1 MLKKPRISA
10 FITFSLRETASRET
24 AIVDADE
31 KKLYVKLAN
40 GYYQNKEYK
49 KAIELYEKLYSA
61 DAEDVN
67 ILNMLADSYSK
78 TGNSLKALD
87 GYVAALSIYEKK
99 LQYEKVVR
107 IIKKV
112 MKTYPEEPRVKNK
125 LKSALRTMIRDAEK
139 KVMDGEFE
147 EARNIYESIIDFNS
161 EEYPI
166 NIKMKELNDAEAR
179 HKSIKMKQMENE
191 MKAKTSGTGN
201 ELVDKFE
208 IMAQNYLDNGDY
220 DGAVETYITALKLAP
235 NDKGLRDKLHRVYS
249 IVASKST
256 GEKIWEKLDGSPK
269 DKLEEAKRKAVEERN
284 KIIMQEEEDRA
295 RLLLEEEA
303 KMQGE
308 YEKLELEIIQKA
320 AVELKTKLDE
330 AQKNEKLKAEEVQ
343 KIMKEQEE
351 KKKALLEKLKREAI
365 DKWNKQKD
373 DIMKKARE
381 GMPEPEIQAA
391 SKPLIA
397 KQPEPVPSAA
407 PSFASVPEEPKM
419 IKIKNEPVQQPF
431 KIDDLRKQPVNG
443 EEKKKSLSDALKG
456 AYALPTL
463 AKSALETAREIKNA
477 KEEAPVSA
485 PSVVT
490 ASAQPIVEVPVRSS
504 SKFDELIEDN
514 EMESRDDLEVND
526 DTLDSLITTAFIYI
540 NQNLLKEALHIY
552 NKVSEKYSG
561 NPEVQQ
567 IAAEVAK
574 RQGK

>member
-1 MLKKPRISA
+1 
-10 FITFSLRETASRET
+10 LRETASREK

-112 MKTYPEEPRVKNK
+112 IKTYPEEPRVKNK

-139 KVMDGEFE
+139 KVMEGEFE

-191 MKAKTSGTGN
+191 MKAKASGTGN

-256 GEKIWEKLDGSPK
+256 GEKIWEKLDVSPK
-269 DKLEEAKRKAVEERN
+269 DKLEEAKRKALEERN
-284 KIIMQEEEDRA
+284 KKIMQEEEDRA

-303 KMQGE
+303 RMQSE
-308 YEKLELEIIQKA
+308 YEKMELEIIQKA

-330 AQKNEKLKAEEVQ
+330 AQKNEKLKSEEVQ

-351 KKKALLEKLKREAI
+351 KKKTLLEKLKREAI
-365 DKWNKQKD
+365 DKWNKQKE
-373 DIMKKARE
+373 DIMKKAKE
-381 GMPEPEIQAA
+381 G
-391 SKPLIA
+391 IA
-397 KQPEPVPSAA
+397 EEEAKSAPPADEKQPQPSVVSAPVQ
-407 PSFASVPEEPKM
+407 EEPKM

-431 KIDDLRKQPVNG
+431 KIEDLKKQPVNG
-443 EEKKKSLSDALKG
+443 EDKKKSLSDALKG
-456 AYALPTL
+456 AYAVPNLS
-463 AKSALETAREIKNA
+463 KSAFETAKEVQEIK
-477 KEEAPVSA
+477 EEQPVNTAPVVQPVA
-485 PSVVT
+485 AA
-490 ASAQPIVEVPVRSS
+490 ASGAS
-504 SKFDELIEDN
+504 SKFDELIEDS
-514 EMESRDDLEVND
+514 EEEPREDIEVNE

-540 NQNLLKEALHIY
+540 NQNMLKEALHIY

>member
-1 MLKKPRISA
+1 M
-10 FITFSLRETASRET
+10 
-24 AIVDADE
+24 DADE

-61 DAEDVN
+61 DADDVN

-112 MKTYPEEPRVKNK
+112 IKTYPEEPRVKNK

-147 EARNIYESIIDFNS
+147 EARHIYESILDFNN

-235 NDKGLRDKLHRVYS
+235 HDKGLRDKLHRVYS
-249 IVASKST
+249 IVAAKST

-269 DKLEEAKRKAVEERN
+269 DKLEEIKRKAVEERN
-284 KIIMQEEEDRA
+284 KKIMQEEEDRA

-351 KKKALLEKLKREAI
+351 KKKTLLEKLKREAI
-365 DKWNKQKD
+365 DKWNKQKE

-381 GMPEPEIQAA
+381 GMPEPEIQASLQTA
-391 SKPLIA
+391 A
-397 KQPEPVPSAA
+397 VKQPEPVPAAA
-407 PSFASVPEEPKM
+407 PVFTSIPATSQEEPKM
-419 IKIKNEPVQQPF
+419 ITIKHEPVQQPF

-463 AKSALETAREIKNA
+463 AKSALETAREVKNA
-477 KEEAPVSA
+477 KEEPPVPAATPVA
-485 PSVVT
+485 PSV
-490 ASAQPIVEVPVRSS
+490 QPALDVPVKRS

-514 EMESRDDLEVND
+514 ETETETETRDDLEVND

>member
-1 MLKKPRISA
+1 M
-10 FITFSLRETASRET
+10 
-24 AIVDADE
+24 DADE

-112 MKTYPEEPRVKNK
+112 IKTFPEEPRVKNK

-139 KVMDGEFE
+139 KVMEGEFE

-256 GEKIWEKLDGSPK
+256 GEKIWEKLDSSPK

-284 KIIMQEEEDRA
+284 KKIMQEEEDRA
-295 RLLLEEEA
+295 RMLLEEEA
-303 KMQGE
+303 RMQSE
-308 YEKLELEIIQKA
+308 YEKMELEIIQKA

-330 AQKNEKLKAEEVQ
+330 AQKNEKLKSEEVQ

-351 KKKALLEKLKREAI
+351 KKKTLLEKLKREAI
-365 DKWNKQKD
+365 DKWNKQKE
-373 DIMKKARE
+373 DIMKKAKE
-381 GMPEPEIQAA
+381 GMAEEEI
-391 SKPLIA
+391 KPA
-397 KQPEPVPSAA
+397 PQPSLVSAPVQ
-407 PSFASVPEEPKM
+407 EEQKM

-431 KIDDLRKQPVNG
+431 KIEDLKKQPING
-443 EEKKKSLSDALKG
+443 EDKKKSLSDALKG
-456 AYALPTL
+456 AYAVPNLS
-463 AKSALETAREIKNA
+463 KSAFETAKEIKEI
-477 KEEAPVSA
+477 KEEQPVN
-485 PSVVT
+485 T
-490 ASAQPIVEVPVRSS
+490 VPVVQPVAAAASGGS
-504 SKFDELIEDN
+504 SKFDELIEDS
-514 EMESRDDLEVND
+514 EEEPREDIEVND

-540 NQNLLKEALHIY
+540 NQNMLKEALHIY

>member
-1 MLKKPRISA
+1 M
-10 FITFSLRETASRET
+10 
-24 AIVDADE
+24 DADE

-112 MKTYPEEPRVKNK
+112 IKTYPEEPRVKNK

-139 KVMDGEFE
+139 KVMEGEFE

-191 MKAKTSGTGN
+191 MKAKASGTGN

-256 GEKIWEKLDGSPK
+256 GEKIWEKLDVSPK
-269 DKLEEAKRKAVEERN
+269 DKLEEAKRKALEERN
-284 KIIMQEEEDRA
+284 KKIMQEEEDRA

-303 KMQGE
+303 RMQSE
-308 YEKLELEIIQKA
+308 YEKMELEIIQKA

-330 AQKNEKLKAEEVQ
+330 AQKNEKLKSEEVQ

-351 KKKALLEKLKREAI
+351 KKKTLLEKLKREAI
-365 DKWNKQKD
+365 DKWNKQKE
-373 DIMKKARE
+373 DIMKKAKE
-381 GMPEPEIQAA
+381 G
-391 SKPLIA
+391 IA
-397 KQPEPVPSAA
+397 EEEAKSAPPADEKQPQPSVVSAPVQ
-407 PSFASVPEEPKM
+407 EEPKM

-431 KIDDLRKQPVNG
+431 KIEDLKKQPVNG
-443 EEKKKSLSDALKG
+443 EDKKKSLSDALKG
-456 AYALPTL
+456 AYAVPNLS
-463 AKSALETAREIKNA
+463 KSAFETAKEVQEIK
-477 KEEAPVSA
+477 EEQPVNTAPVVQPA
-485 PSVVT
+485 AAA
-490 ASAQPIVEVPVRSS
+490 ASGAS
-504 SKFDELIEDN
+504 SKFDELIEDS
-514 EMESRDDLEVND
+514 EEEPREDIEVNE

-540 NQNLLKEALHIY
+540 NQNMLKEALHIY